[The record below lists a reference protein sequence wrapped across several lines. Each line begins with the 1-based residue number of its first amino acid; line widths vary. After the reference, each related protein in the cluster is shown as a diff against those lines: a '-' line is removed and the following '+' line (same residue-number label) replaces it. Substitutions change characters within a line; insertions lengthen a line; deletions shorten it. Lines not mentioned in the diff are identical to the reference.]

1 MARAIAMCTCNRCG
15 KSFKKIK
22 YCSNR
27 READSWESWVSSN
40 ITVCDECRK
49 KEHEEALLEKRAGL
63 VKLSGS
69 EKQVAWAE
77 NIRDRFVSGIEDAIS
92 STDEEFIPL
101 LNQVVDYT
109 KSITSASW
117 WIEHRNFLDSA
128 DLANVVLSE
137 NRDKF

>member
-1 MARAIAMCTCNRCG
+1 MARAIATCTCSRCG
-15 KSFKKIK
+15 KSFERIK

-49 KEHEEALLEKRAGL
+49 KEHEEAVSEKRAGL

-77 NIRDRFVSGIEDAIS
+77 NIRDRFVDGIADAIS

-101 LNQVVDYT
+101 LNQVINYT

-117 WIEHRNFLDSA
+117 WINHRSFLDSA
-128 DLANVVLSE
+128 DLANMVLSE
-137 NRDKF
+137 NSDKF